1 MKKSSLRNFEDLN
14 EFIMKVQLNRVINV
28 YQIVEGKTRLKRFDL
43 QLKCL
48 IQIVFALVTILF

>member
-1 MKKSSLRNFEDLN
+1 
-14 EFIMKVQLNRVINV
+14 MKVQLNRVINV
-28 YQIVEGKTRLKRFDL
+28 YQIVEGKTRLKRLDL